1 MPTFLAAG
9 LLSGGG
15 IVVLAPVDDV
25 NVGEEFAG
33 GGAGVA
39 PVAASGQVVTKVGAV
54 QRSGLPGGAEIF
66 FAEGN
71 KGHVSLHQVPTGAYK

>member
-1 MPTFLAAG
+1 MFLSTFFAAG

-15 IVVLAPVDDV
+15 IVVVAPVDDV

-33 GGAGVA
+33 GGVVVA

-66 FAEGN
+66 IAEGS
-71 KGHVSLHQVPTGAYK
+71 K